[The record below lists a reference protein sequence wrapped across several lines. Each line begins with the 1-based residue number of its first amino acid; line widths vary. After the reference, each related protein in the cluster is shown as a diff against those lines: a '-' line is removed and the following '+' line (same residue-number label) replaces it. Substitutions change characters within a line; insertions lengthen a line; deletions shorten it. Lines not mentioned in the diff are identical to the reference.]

1 MTTWHLFLK
10 VDLST
15 KGQKRRVSWAM
26 CLLIFFVTQ
35 KVFYALTSSFLA
47 CSRCSDG
54 RQIKNIA
61 SRERSKKRMGKEAR
75 EHLHY
80 SGTPSDRSIL
90 TLSVNTQAPLMQLS
104 NAIWRCQTTFWSCFE
119 QHAKRF
125 PTGHFSNMQ
134 TKIMLR
140 KMLSPNRS
148 RIHCLLVTSPDALP
162 LSYRRLVGA

>member
-1 MTTWHLFLK
+1 MQIITNGGTDNMTTWHLFLN

-54 RQIKNIA
+54 RQIKNIE

-75 EHLHY
+75 EHLRY

-104 NAIWRCQTTFWSCFE
+104 NAIWRCQYGCIDMVVMETRL
-119 QHAKRF
+119 HM
-125 PTGHFSNMQ
+125 GG
-134 TKIMLR
+134 ILLR
-140 KMLSPNRS
+140 
-148 RIHCLLVTSPDALP
+148 
-162 LSYRRLVGA
+162 